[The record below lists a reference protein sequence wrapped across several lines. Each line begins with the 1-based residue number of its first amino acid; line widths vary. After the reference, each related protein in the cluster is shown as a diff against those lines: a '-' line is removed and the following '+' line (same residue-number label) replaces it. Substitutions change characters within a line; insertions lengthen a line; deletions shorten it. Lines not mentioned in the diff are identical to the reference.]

1 MKKILIITDNYD
13 YSSINV
19 MRWLKY
25 AYDSNH
31 VFCIHPNDFID
42 YKIEINISHS
52 NATTDL
58 LNREMK
64 SNEIGVVW
72 TRKWSNDVADI
83 SSSTIS
89 DTRLKTIRSQ
99 LARELNALFEYY
111 IFCINQNPAVF
122 WLNHPQYVTPNK
134 LIQLTIAKEIGLTI
148 PTSWILNHYSP
159 QIDAKNCITKPLS
172 NCCDIRINNTI
183 YTSYTSKL
191 TGKESYDD
199 LFISFV
205 QENIPKEAEIRVFY
219 LLGECCA
226 LLIHSQDNKKTQTDY
241 RKYDY
246 KHPNRLEPC
255 QLPPDMESKIDAFMH
270 AMNLQT
276 GSLDFIHTPSGEYV
290 FLEVNPCGQYDI
302 FNSCNIYPDKLI
314 AETLISKLKQ

>member
-1 MKKILIITDNYD
+1 MKQIMILSSPNDSSTTKVISWAKILFP
-13 YSSINV
+13 S
-19 MRWLKY
+19 
-25 AYDSNH
+25 A
-31 VFCIHPNDFID
+31 
-42 YKIEINISHS
+42 KIV
-52 NATTDL
+52 
-58 LNREMK
+58 K
-64 SNEIGVVW
+64 SCPADILQCSFSYEIGRKSFVIKQSENIVDLSDVSVIW
-72 TRKWSNDVADI
+72 CRKWYPEEILDEYRMNMPTDGVLSLKNHI
-83 SSSTIS
+83 SQEFRTFF
-89 DTRLKTIRSQ
+89 DYLCYRLRD
-99 LARELNALFEYY
+99 
-111 IFCINQNPAVF
+111 VF

-134 LIQLTIAKEIGLTI
+134 LIQLTIAKEIGLTT

-219 LLGECCA
+219 LLGKCYA

-255 QLPPDMESKIDAFMH
+255 LLPPDIESKIDAFMH

-276 GSLDFIHTPSGEYV
+276 GSLDFILTPSGEYV

-314 AETLISKLKQ
+314 AEALISKLKQ